1 MSRLVSDCGGM
12 SQVVMF
18 IMEGKIT
25 ALGLPEVF
33 PFQTSAVLCTQKQP
47 QKQLLFFGLQTVL
60 NKSLS
65 YSSLIPS
72 RCTGQ

>member
-1 MSRLVSDCGGM
+1 MSRLVSNCGGM

-33 PFQTSAVLCTQKQP
+33 PFRTSAVLCTLYTKQP
-47 QKQLLFFGLQTVL
+47 QKQLLFFGLQTVP
-60 NKSLS
+60 NKPLS
-65 YSSLIPS
+65 
-72 RCTGQ
+72 